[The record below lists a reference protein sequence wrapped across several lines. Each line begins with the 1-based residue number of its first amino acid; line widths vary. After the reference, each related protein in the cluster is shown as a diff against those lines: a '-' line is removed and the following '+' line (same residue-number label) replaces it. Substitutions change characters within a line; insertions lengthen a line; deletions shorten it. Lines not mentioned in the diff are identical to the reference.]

1 MKNKITI
8 QLSTKRSFVS
18 IIINWITRGKFSH
31 VDIIFSDDPYF
42 LYGAH
47 LFGGIKRMPEKK
59 QKFLRTKKYE
69 IEISDKS
76 IKWIKNQVG
85 RKYDV
90 MAIFGFILKIPIK
103 ENSASICSAFVFDA
117 LEKSDFFDHEIDYR
131 SSEISPRDLHLIL
144 QVLEATGGCTK
155 K

>member
-8 QLSTKRSFVS
+8 QLSAKKNFVS
-18 IIINWITRGKFSH
+18 WATNWITRGKFSH
-31 VDIIFSDDPYF
+31 VDIILSDDPYF

-47 LFGGIKRMPEKK
+47 LFGGIKRIPTSKP
-59 QKFLRTKKYE
+59 KFLRTKRYE
-69 IEISDKS
+69 IEISNHS
-76 IKWIKNQVG
+76 IKWIKAQVG

-90 MAIFGFILKIPIK
+90 MAIAGFILRIPIK

-117 LEKSDFFDHEIDYR
+117 LEKSDCFDHEIDYR
-131 SSEISPRDLHLIL
+131 STEISPRDLHLIL
-144 QVLEATGGCTK
+144 QVLEATGGCIK